1 MLITYKQKLYSTSRN
16 KHISKLLRLYGICYN
31 HCIALHKRYYR
42 LYKKHLKLYT
52 LQKHIT
58 KLKRTARFAFL
69 KILGSQTLQELVE
82 RIDKAYQKFF
92 KKQGRPPRLKKVAN
106 YQSFTFKG
114 KTGYKIQDNIIS
126 FNGYGFKFVKTY
138 DLVGKPKTLTIK
150 RDNLGDY
157 FLCLVCEKEDEPAKA
172 ECLKPFA
179 SEPAGGNSVGLDFG
193 LKTFL
198 TASDGTQIASPLFF
212 SKFLPL
218 IKSCSKSLSKKK
230 RGSHRRLKARLR
242 LARLHR
248 KIKNLRTDFFYK
260 LANSLAKQ
268 YTTIFIEDL
277 NLKGMVKLWGR
288 KINDLAFSEFV
299 AILERKTQVIKIDR
313 FYPSSKTCSSCGAL
327 KEDLSLKD
335 RVFSCPSCGFSL
347 DRDLNASVNIHRV
360 GASTLG
366 VEAVRPA

>member
-1 MLITYKQKLYSTSRN
+1 MLIAYKQKLYNSSKN
-16 KHISKLLRLYGICYN
+16 KHIGKLLRFYGICYN
-31 HCIALHKRYYR
+31 RCVALHKRYYR

-69 KILGSQTLQELVE
+69 KTLGSQTLQELVE
-82 RIDKAYQKFF
+82 RIDKAYKKFF
-92 KKQGRPPRLKKVAN
+92 KKQGRPPRFKRVAL

-126 FNGYGFKFVKTY
+126 FNGYAFKFVKTY
-138 DLVGKPKTLTIK
+138 EFNGKPKTLTIK
-150 RDNLGDY
+150 RDKLGDY
-157 FLCLVCEKEDEPAKA
+157 FLCFVCEKEDNPK
-172 ECLKPFA
+172 
-179 SEPAGGNSVGLDFG
+179 PAGGKSVGLDFG

-198 TASDGTQIASPLFF
+198 TCSNGAQIPSPLFF
-212 SKFLPL
+212 SKYLPL
-218 IKSCSKSLSKKK
+218 IRACSRSLSKKK

-248 KIKNLRTDFFYK
+248 KVAHLRKDFFHK

-268 YTTIFIEDL
+268 YSHIFIEDL

-288 KINDLAFSEFV
+288 KVNDLAFGEFV
-299 AILERKTQVIKIDR
+299 AILEKKTQVIKIDR
-313 FYPSSKTCSSCGAL
+313 FYPSSKTCSSCGTL

-335 RVFSCPSCGFSL
+335 RFFHCPSCGFSL
-347 DRDLNASVNIHRV
+347 DRDLNASINIYRV

-366 VEAVRPA
+366 VEAIRPA

>member
-1 MLITYKQKLYSTSRN
+1 MLIAYKQKLYNSSKN
-16 KHISKLLRLYGICYN
+16 KHIGKLLRLYGICYN

-42 LYKKHLKLYT
+42 LYKRHLKLYT

-58 KLKRTARFAFL
+58 KLKRTTRFSFL
-69 KILGSQTLQELVE
+69 KLLGSQTLQELVE
-82 RIDKAYQKFF
+82 RIDKALKKFF
-92 KKQGRPPRLKKVAN
+92 KKQGRPPRFKKVAN

-126 FNGYGFKFVKTY
+126 FNGYAFKFVKTY

-157 FLCLVCEKEDEPAKA
+157 FLCLVCEVADTPK
-172 ECLKPFA
+172 
-179 SEPAGGNSVGLDFG
+179 PAGGNSVGLDFG

-198 TASDGTQIASPLFF
+198 TCSNGTQIPSPLFF
-212 SKFLPL
+212 SKYLPL
-218 IKSCSKSLSKKK
+218 IRACSRSLSKKK
-230 RGSHRRLKARLR
+230 RGSHRRLKARLK
-242 LARLHR
+242 LARLYR

-260 LANSLAKQ
+260 LANSLSKQ
-268 YTTIFIEDL
+268 YATIFIEDL

-299 AILERKTQVIKIDR
+299 AILERKTQVVKIDR
-313 FYPSSKTCSSCGAL
+313 FYPSSKTCSSCGAV
-327 KEDLSLKD
+327 KKDLSLKD
-335 RVFSCPSCGFSL
+335 RVFKCPSCGFSL
-347 DRDLNASVNIHRV
+347 DRDLNASINIHRV

-366 VEAVRPA
+366 VEAIRPA

>member
-1 MLITYKQKLYSTSRN
+1 MLIAYKQKLYSTSRN

-58 KLKRTARFAFL
+58 KLKRTTRFSFL
-69 KILGSQTLQELVE
+69 KTLGSQTLQELVE
-82 RIDKAYQKFF
+82 RIDKSYKKFF
-92 KKQGRPPRLKKVAN
+92 KKQNRPPCFKKVAL
-106 YQSFTFKG
+106 YQAFTSKG
-114 KTGYKIQDNIIS
+114 KVGCKIQDNVIS
-126 FNGYGFKFVKTY
+126 FNGYAFKFVKAY
-138 DLVGKPKTLTIK
+138 DLVGKPKTLAIK
-150 RDNLGDY
+150 RNNLGDH

-179 SEPAGGNSVGLDFG
+179 SEPACGNSVGLDFG

-198 TASDGTQIASPLFF
+198 TCSNGTQIPSPLFF
-212 SKFLPL
+212 SKYLPL
-218 IKSCSKSLSKKK
+218 IRACSRSLSKKK
-230 RGSHRRLKARLR
+230 RGSHRRLKARLK

-260 LANSLAKQ
+260 LANSLSKQ

-288 KINDLAFSEFV
+288 KINDLAFGEFV
-299 AILERKTQVIKIDR
+299 AILERKTQVVKIDR
-313 FYPSSKTCSSCGAL
+313 FYPSSKTCSSCGTL

-335 RVFSCPSCGFSL
+335 RVFKCLGCGFEVG
-347 DRDLNASVNIHRV
+347 RDLNASINIHRV

-366 VEAVRPA
+366 VEALRPA